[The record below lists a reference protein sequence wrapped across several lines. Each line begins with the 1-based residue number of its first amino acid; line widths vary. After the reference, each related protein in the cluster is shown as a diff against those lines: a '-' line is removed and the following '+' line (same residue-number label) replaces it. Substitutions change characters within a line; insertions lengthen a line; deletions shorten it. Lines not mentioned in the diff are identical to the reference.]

1 MDVSTF
7 FSRLVQPAKSQ
18 GAVCQPDDLGD
29 FDAAWKAI
37 QDTLDHPDERQL
49 VRGIATTEV
58 PKQLQHIVDAMVCEN
73 GRIEEDETGPC
84 FEYLI
89 RNDLLSTLVKSSE
102 PDRPHGIKGE
112 VVRSLNN
119 LVVLLSDRFL
129 NHHAVHGPLRR
140 LLRSCVGDNPIEGEV
155 ETSKRI
161 FGAAGMEVRKRGT
174 DAETE
179 ADVVDLMCIL
189 CSKMRACPPLL
200 LIFFHD
206 KAPPPARTEAALA
219 RTLSP
224 TPSAVTSHTHPPS
237 RRAHSVRSGEQRFE
251 FLLFSYLL
259 RFVHREGRTGDFA
272 RAGLLFLFDIAFLP
286 LSDPT
291 SAKGSQDALQD
302 AQDALGEYILDGD
315 FAEVMAAAIGAVYS
329 LLPSKVR
336 IPGLGEQADEEQAGG
351 PGGGGMYL
359 GGRISREGGAELPST
374 GDEDVRTQLDLVIKL
389 FAFLQDIITRCS
401 SSYLAASAEAS
412 PSNAQIVGAAVS
424 DSTLDAI
431 QISFLDNI
439 LYPSILESSSADG
452 TSVAVLTYLH
462 VILSNIDDGPLLT
475 RLLHF
480 LLDTESDEAPRL
492 APHHQPKRGGRYPAS
507 VDNGEGI
514 GQGDYFIDAG
524 KFTLKDLILDNLSS
538 GYAASRT
545 AALQLL
551 QTMLQEHCASS
562 VDGLLSVTRLLP
574 GEQLPPLPYPPEIGL
589 YSTVLSVLN
598 PSAPPFDRSPSFS
611 AYLVD
616 IQSALQSDRCCRLDQ
631 LQSIFTSDE
640 DQKAEIAK
648 AKRKAVPPHRLSPND
663 PVMREITR
671 GLKEWMTRTPDEN
684 VALAAVVIIVAGC
697 ARRSLEGWMTMGG
710 EEQGEVDAWAERV
723 EGGYDSDNDDFPLP
737 SSDTSHP
744 PRERQ
749 PVVFQLLSGLTNQV
763 ARLRET
769 TPGFDRFLSD
779 RRAGLLFADHINE
792 AINLALDP
800 TIGDTFGSVPALA
813 GTPGLAPPVTPA
825 KEGRTSL
832 AGSIKGFF
840 SPRRNSSY
848 TSAGG
853 VESPSTLPVTPST
866 AEENRDA
873 DEAAAVTIA
882 SGANVVSL
890 EPMADLA
897 GPWASSA
904 AQARPVTFRSVSEWS
919 REDDTATPPISTP
932 AGRRT
937 GRESAGRGSK
947 EEAGPAEASLDQI
960 LDNIVILEEFL
971 KEVIAV
977 IIARRALRVDPV
989 RCAAK

>member
-1 MDVSTF
+1 
-7 FSRLVQPAKSQ
+7 
-18 GAVCQPDDLGD
+18 
-29 FDAAWKAI
+29 
-37 QDTLDHPDERQL
+37 
-49 VRGIATTEV
+49 
-58 PKQLQHIVDAMVCEN
+58 
-73 GRIEEDETGPC
+73 
-84 FEYLI
+84 
-89 RNDLLSTLVKSSE
+89 
-102 PDRPHGIKGE
+102 
-112 VVRSLNN
+112 
-119 LVVLLSDRFL
+119 
-129 NHHAVHGPLRR
+129 
-140 LLRSCVGDNPIEGEV
+140 
-155 ETSKRI
+155 
-161 FGAAGMEVRKRGT
+161 
-174 DAETE
+174 
-179 ADVVDLMCIL
+179 
-189 CSKMRACPPLL
+189 
-200 LIFFHD
+200 
-206 KAPPPARTEAALA
+206 
-219 RTLSP
+219 
-224 TPSAVTSHTHPPS
+224 
-237 RRAHSVRSGEQRFE
+237 
-251 FLLFSYLL
+251 
-259 RFVHREGRTGDFA
+259 
-272 RAGLLFLFDIAFLP
+272 
-286 LSDPT
+286 
-291 SAKGSQDALQD
+291 
-302 AQDALGEYILDGD
+302 
-315 FAEVMAAAIGAVYS
+315 MAAAIGAVYS

-336 IPGLGEQADEEQAGG
+336 VPGLAEQADEEQHGG
-351 PGGGGMYL
+351 PGGGGTYL
-359 GGRISREGGAELPST
+359 GGRISGEGGAELPST
-374 GDEDVRTQLDLVIKL
+374 GDEDVRTQLDLVLKL

-401 SSYLAASAEAS
+401 SSYLAASAESS

-431 QISFLDNI
+431 QTSFLDNI

-452 TSVAVLTYLH
+452 TSVAVLTCLH

-492 APHHQPKRGGRYPAS
+492 APHHQPKRGARFPAS
-507 VDNGEGI
+507 VDKGEEDGR
-514 GQGDYFIDAG
+514 GDYFINAG
-524 KFTLKDLILDNLSS
+524 KFTMKALILDNLSS

-574 GEQLPPLPYPPEIGL
+574 CEQLPSLPYPPEIGL
-589 YSTVLSVLN
+589 YSTLLSVLN
-598 PSAPPFDRSPSFS
+598 PSAPPFDRSSSFS

-616 IQSALQSDRCCRLDQ
+616 IQSALQSDRCFRLNQ
-631 LQSIFTSDE
+631 LQSTFIS
-640 DQKAEIAK
+640 DQKAEIGK
-648 AKRKAVPPHRLSPND
+648 AKRKAVPLHRLRSND

-671 GLKEWMTRTPDEN
+671 GLKQWMTRTPDEN
-684 VALAAVVIIVAGC
+684 VALAAVVITLAGC
-697 ARRSLEGWMTMGG
+697 AGRCLDGWMTMDG
-710 EEQGEVDAWAERV
+710 EELGEVDAWAERA
-723 EGGYDSDNDDFPLP
+723 EGGYDSDDDDFPLP

-749 PVVFQLLSGLTNQV
+749 PVVFQLLSGLTSQV

-769 TPGFDRFLSD
+769 TPGFDRLLSD
-779 RRAGLLFADHINE
+779 RRAGLLFADHIDE
-792 AINLALDP
+792 AINLALDA

-825 KEGRTSL
+825 KKGRTSL

-853 VESPSTLPVTPST
+853 VESPSTLPVTPSI

-989 RCAAK
+989 RCAAE